1 MGIATTLSRPG
12 AYLVTSAA
20 STHSNQD
27 AVKSPALLPTV
38 LATALLA
45 AVSLSGQSTSRPSA
59 RASLDSATLAAF
71 RWRPVGPANMGGRI
85 GDVAGIPSP
94 SKTFYVA
101 TVAGGIYK
109 TTNAGTTFK
118 PVFDDQRVVSMGA
131 LAIAP
136 SDTNVVYAG
145 TGEQNSR
152 NSISPGGG
160 IFKTT
165 DGGKTWQFI
174 GLAET
179 QQIGR
184 IVVHPNDPNTAW
196 VAALGHAW
204 GPSRERG
211 LYKTT
216 DGGKNWRLV
225 KFIDERTG
233 FVDVVIHPT
242 NPNVLWAS
250 SYQRVRGPYFLK
262 SGGPGSALWTTTDGG
277 ETWREVKG
285 GGFPETTKGRIGLA
299 VSRSTPDVIYALVEA
314 DSLRGKDAAS
324 RTPQPASDSLNP
336 RARRTQRL
344 LSGLYRSADGGKTW
358 RWMNDRDVRPFYY
371 SQVRVDPKNADRV
384 YWSSTPVQ
392 FSDDAGKTARTA
404 TNGIHVDHHAM
415 WIDPNDPEHFIV
427 GNDGGVSQTW
437 DRGGNYDFLDV
448 LAISQPYEVSYNMAV
463 PYRVCVG
470 LQDNGSWCGP
480 SRTRSGTIA
489 NDDWI
494 TVGGGDGFYT
504 AQDLSD
510 PNTVYSESQGG
521 NIGRY
526 DLRTGERTTIAKPT
540 WRPRYVQFED
550 SILIERG
557 DTTHPATKAQQQR
570 VAQLRGRQREDSA
583 ALNLRFNWNTPFFLS
598 PHSQTTLYVGGNRVL
613 KSTNRGDSF
622 VPISPDLSRQQRA
635 KIAYSTDST
644 GGITLDA
651 TGAETYG
658 TIVALAES
666 PIRPGILF
674 AGTDD
679 GNVWLTRNDGATWED
694 LSKRFPGAPVESYL
708 ARIEPSHFDSNTVY
722 VAFDNHRNNDFTPY
736 VYVSSDFGKSFRSIA
751 AGLPTGGP
759 DFVHVIREDPI
770 NRDLLFVGTDVA
782 AYVSR
787 DRGQRW
793 QKFMTGLGTVPVHDL
808 QIHPRDHELIAAT
821 HGRSVWIVDIAP
833 LEQLSDSVLTAN
845 AYLFAPK
852 TAYEYGETPGA
863 EGSPGQKRFQANAP
877 AYGAEIVYR
886 LASGNVRDRAKL
898 VITNVRG
905 DTVRSIE
912 GPGGAGLHRVSWD
925 FRGKTPPAPPL
936 SPAQKRDSVVS
947 LRKLDRIVD
956 SMVTAGA
963 GTREE
968 LERIKTQINS
978 GGDVFRRR
986 GGGGQPNRFV
996 ERPGE
1001 GAMPNGSR
1009 RAGADSAARDT
1020 TQRDSSARAGRD
1032 TTAGGQRRAPG
1043 DSAARGRRGGPAGG
1057 ESAAE
1062 GEINQDLMSDVAT
1075 AMRRAG
1081 LQTGG
1086 GFGRGGPPPVESG
1099 DYLVTLN
1106 VGDRKLQ
1113 QVLRVERTAN
1123 APAGTVRP
1131 EEADEEER
1139 RSGPRDPGEPD
1150 ANPML
1155 DR

>member
-1 MGIATTLSRPG
+1 M
-12 AYLVTSAA
+12 
-20 STHSNQD
+20 
-27 AVKSPALLPTV
+27 PA
-38 LATALLA
+38 
-45 AVSLSGQSTSRPSA
+45 R
-59 RASLDSATLAAF
+59 RAPLDSTTLAAF
-71 RWRPVGPANMGGRI
+71 RWRPVGPANMGGRTA
-85 GDVAGIPSP
+85 DVAGIPGP
-94 SKTFYVA
+94 SRTFYVA

-109 TTNAGTTFK
+109 TTNAGTSFRS
-118 PVFDDQRVVSMGA
+118 VFDDQRVISMGA

-160 IFKTT
+160 IFRTS
-165 DGGKTWQFI
+165 DGAKTWQFL

-179 QQIGR
+179 QQIAR
-184 IVVHPNDPNTAW
+184 IVVHPNDPNTVW

-204 GPSRERG
+204 GPNRERG

-262 SGGPGSALWTTTDGG
+262 SGGPGSALWTSTDGG
-277 ETWREVKG
+277 ETWSEIKG
-285 GGFPETTKGRIGLA
+285 GGFPETIKGRIGLA
-299 VSRSTPDVIYALVEA
+299 VSRSNPLVLYALVEA

-324 RTPQPASDSLNP
+324 RTAQPASDSLNP

-344 LSGLYRSADGGKTW
+344 LSGLYRSADGGRTW
-358 RWMNDRDVRPFYY
+358 RWMSDRNVRPFYY
-371 SQVRVDPKNADRV
+371 SQVRVDPKNSERV

-392 FSDDAGKTARTA
+392 FSDDGGKTVRTA

-415 WIDPNDPEHFIV
+415 WIDPTDPDHFVV

-448 LAISQPYEVSYNMAV
+448 LAISQPYEASYNMAV
-463 PYRVCVG
+463 PYRVCIG

-480 SRTRSGTIA
+480 SRTRSGSIS
-489 NDDWI
+489 NDDWV

-504 AQDLSD
+504 AQDPTD
-510 PNTVYSESQGG
+510 ANIVFSESQGG

-526 DLRTGERTTIAKPT
+526 DLRTGERTNIVKPS
-540 WRPRYVQFED
+540 WRPRYIQFED
-550 SILIERG
+550 SILVERG
-557 DTTHPATKAQQQR
+557 DTAKPATKAQQQR
-570 VAQLRGRQREDSA
+570 LAALRARQRADSG

-598 PHSQTTLYVGGNRVL
+598 PHAPSTLYIGANRVL
-613 KSTNRGDSF
+613 KSTNRGDNI

-635 KIAYSTDST
+635 KIAYSIDST
-644 GGITLDA
+644 GGVTLDA

-658 TIVALAES
+658 TIAALAES
-666 PIRPGILF
+666 PVRPGILF

-679 GNVWLTRNDGATWED
+679 GNVWVTRNDGATWED
-694 LSKRFPGAPVESYL
+694 LSKRFPGAPAESYL

-722 VAFDNHRNNDFTPY
+722 VAFDNHRNNDFAPY
-736 VYVSSDFGKSFRSIA
+736 LYVSTDFGATFRSIA

-759 DFVHVIREDPI
+759 DFVHVIREDPV

-787 DRGQRW
+787 DRGQSW

-821 HGRSVWIVDIAP
+821 HGRSVWITDIAP
-833 LEQLSDSVLTAN
+833 LEQLSDSAMTAGTF
-845 AYLFAPK
+845 LFAPK
-852 TAYEYGETPGA
+852 TAYQYGETPRA
-863 EGSPGQKRFQANAP
+863 DGSPGHKRFQANTP
-877 AYGAEIVYR
+877 AYGAEIAYR
-886 LASGNVRDRAKL
+886 LASGKAGERAKL

-905 DTVRSIE
+905 DTVRSID
-912 GPGGAGLHRVSWD
+912 GPGVAGLHRVTWD
-925 FRGKTPPAPPL
+925 FRGKTPPGSPL
-936 SPAQKRDSVVS
+936 SPAQKRDSIVN
-947 LRKLDRIVD
+947 LRKIDRIID

-968 LERIKTQINS
+968 LDRIKAQITG
-978 GGDVFRRR
+978 GGDLFRRR
-986 GGGGQPNRFV
+986 GGGGLPNRFV

-1001 GAMPNGSR
+1001 GPLPGAGR
-1009 RAGADSAARDT
+1009 RAGGDTTARDT
-1020 TQRDSSARAGRD
+1020 TARVPRDTMARD
-1032 TTAGGQRRAPG
+1032 TTARVPRDTTARDTTGAAQRRTPG
-1043 DSAARGRRGGPAGG
+1043 DTAARGRRGGGG
-1057 ESAAE
+1057 EAGAE
-1062 GEINQDLMSDVAT
+1062 GEINQDLLGDVVS

-1081 LQTGG
+1081 IQTGG
-1086 GFGRGGPPPVESG
+1086 GFGRGGPPVVESG
-1099 DYLVTLN
+1099 DYLVTLS

-1123 APAGTVRP
+1123 APASQSRTGG
-1131 EEADEEER
+1131 EEDEDAE
-1139 RSGPRDPGEPD
+1139 DP
-1150 ANPML
+1150 